1 MGNPGRSARVK
12 VDPER
17 LVGDLDRSEYDML
30 HEAQLDVEVHRIPGS
45 KLRNGSVK
53 LKRSS
58 TWTVWFENKMERK
71 NRKGTA
77 TLQMKPDKATSS
89 RIKSQKTID
98 SSLGK
103 KTQLVNSN

>member
-1 MGNPGRSARVK
+1 MRMAWPMGPRHIGNPGRSARVK

-30 HEAQLDVEVHRIPGS
+30 HEAQLDVEVQRIPGS

-58 TWTVWFENKMERK
+58 T
-71 NRKGTA
+71 
-77 TLQMKPDKATSS
+77 
-89 RIKSQKTID
+89 
-98 SSLGK
+98 
-103 KTQLVNSN
+103 